1 MICTKGEDKGTIE
14 SRKRGWVWSVCK
26 KERVKSDISTE
37 NTTVFSIVFFFLGWG
52 TLFRPNFF
60 DHCSEDFINH
70 FASFGRTF
78 DMRTIVIFR
87 LQNIHTLFRQHDFSK
102 DGIHHINTNDNISFF
117 SFSNVPLPSLPQSQL
132 FDFFPSLFYCRPE
145 LMVSKEIKFPLS
157 VLLLLKVNVCRVFS
171 I

>member
-1 MICTKGEDKGTIE
+1 
-14 SRKRGWVWSVCK
+14 
-26 KERVKSDISTE
+26 
-37 NTTVFSIVFFFLGWG
+37 
-52 TLFRPNFF
+52 
-60 DHCSEDFINH
+60 
-70 FASFGRTF
+70 
-78 DMRTIVIFR
+78 MRTIVIFR